1 VTRSPVFIKRI
12 SLKRESVSSFEDYP
26 FHVPAV
32 RGLHDL
38 GLTAPVTF
46 FVGENGSG
54 KSTLLEA
61 IAVASG
67 FNAEGG
73 TRNFRFATR
82 TTHSELHEYLRLT
95 RSPGRHTD
103 GYFLRAESFYNVASA
118 AEAYGVEWQHGGGR
132 SPHEQSH
139 GESFLALVLHRLH
152 GNGLYLFDEPEAAL
166 SPTRQLSLLV
176 AMQQLVKAKSQFII
190 ATHSPILLGYP
201 GATIYEF
208 GEDGIR
214 AVEYRETEHY
224 TVTKAFLEHPQ
235 RMLSELFDE
244 DASGEDGGA
253 A

>member
-1 VTRSPVFIKRI
+1 VTRGSVFVKRI
-12 SLKRESVSSFEDYP
+12 SLKRESVSSFEEYP

-38 GLTAPVTF
+38 ELTAPVTF

-82 TTHSELHEYLRLT
+82 ATHSELHQYLRLT

-118 AEAYGVEWQHGGGR
+118 AEAYGVSSGSMAAVGR
-132 SPHEQSH
+132 PMSSRMVSHSSPWSCT
-139 GESFLALVLHRLH
+139 GC
-152 GNGLYLFDEPEAAL
+152 
-166 SPTRQLSLLV
+166 V
-176 AMQQLVKAKSQFII
+176 AMVYTCS
-190 ATHSPILLGYP
+190 TSPRRRSRRP
-201 GATIYEF
+201 
-208 GEDGIR
+208 
-214 AVEYRETEHY
+214 
-224 TVTKAFLEHPQ
+224 
-235 RMLSELFDE
+235 
-244 DASGEDGGA
+244 ASSA
-253 A
+253 CSSRCSSW